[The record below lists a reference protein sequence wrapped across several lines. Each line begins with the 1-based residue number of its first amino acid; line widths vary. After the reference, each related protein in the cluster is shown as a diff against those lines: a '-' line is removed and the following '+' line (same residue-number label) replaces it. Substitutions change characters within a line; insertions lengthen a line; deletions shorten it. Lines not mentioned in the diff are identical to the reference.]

1 LIIWAETT
9 IFVTQIMFMKKIFTL
24 ILLLASYL
32 GFTQSTTVVISQAYG
47 GGGGTTG
54 TYLFDYVE
62 LHNISNTSQD
72 ISGFSLQYG
81 SATGNFGSS
90 ASNIYT
96 FPASTSIP
104 AGGYLLI
111 QLSTT
116 GTGGVALP
124 VTPDFITTNLSMSGT
139 NGKVALVNSSTA
151 LGCGATAT
159 PCTLPGTAIV
169 DLVAWGTA
177 NNAEGGASVNNG
189 VAITST
195 QGAVRKNNGCT
206 ETNNNNLD
214 FDVVT
219 APVPRNSSSPIVN
232 CILPVSLLS
241 FTATPSNGLVN
252 LAWSTTDEKNVAS
265 FEIERSV
272 NGREFI
278 SIGSTAAKNST
289 SNNYGRT
296 DEKPV
301 AGVSYYRLK
310 MIDLDGSYKY
320 SNIVS
325 VKLRSNGL
333 SVYPNPVKDQISL
346 QHDLA
351 GKNATVSVVDFAGKQ
366 AMRVNIQQGALQT
379 NIDATK
385 LAPGTY
391 MIIFENDGTRSTKQ
405 FVKQ

>member
-1 LIIWAETT
+1 MRKFFI
-9 IFVTQIMFMKKIFTL
+9 L
-24 ILLLASYL
+24 ILSLVSYG
-32 GFTQSTTVVISQAYG
+32 GFSQSTSVVISQAYG

-62 LHNISNTSQD
+62 LHNVRGISQN
-72 ISGFSLQYG
+72 ISGFSIQYG
-81 SATGNFGSS
+81 SATGNFGSTT
-90 ASNIYT
+90 SNVYT
-96 FPASTSIP
+96 FAANTIIP
-104 AGGYLLI
+104 PGGYLLI
-111 QLSTT
+111 QL
-116 GTGGVALP
+116 GTSGTAGVALP
-124 VTPDFITTNLSMSGT
+124 VTPDIITTNVVMSGT
-139 NGKVALVNSSTA
+139 SGKVALVTNSTP
-151 LGCGATAT
+151 LGCGAAL
-159 PCTLPGTAIV
+159 PCILPNALIV
-169 DLVAWGTA
+169 DLVSWGTA
-177 NNAEGGASVNNG
+177 NNGEGGTSVNNG
-189 VAITST
+189 VAITAT
-195 QGAVRKNNGCT
+195 QGVVRKNNGCT
-206 ETNNNNLD
+206 DTDNNNLD

-219 APVPRNSSSPIVN
+219 APVPRNASSPVVN
-232 CILPVSLLS
+232 CVFPLSLLS
-241 FTATPSNGLVN
+241 FNATPSNGLID
-252 LAWSTTDEKNVAS
+252 LAWSTADEKNVAG

-278 SIGSTAAKNST
+278 SIGNTAAKNSA
-289 SNNYGRT
+289 SNNYSRT

-366 AMRVNIQQGALQT
+366 ALRVNIQQGALQT
-379 NIDATK
+379 SIDASK

-391 MIIFENDGTRSTKQ
+391 MIVFDNDGTRSTRQ